1 MHFIILFITLHI
13 KKNIYCVDQRRRR
26 GPNINKKASHILD
39 KIVENQPDVRITLRK
54 DTYTKKF
61 VGDSAVYFAT
71 EVGIVM
77 RKFCPMEFHTWEKV
91 PKENKEEM
99 IDRLRVSYTR
109 VGPKFLF

>member
-1 MHFIILFITLHI
+1 MESQTQHSHAP
-13 KKNIYCVDQRRRR
+13 NQRRRR

-39 KIVENQPDVRITLRK
+39 KIVVNQPHAWITLRK

-77 RKFCPMEFHTWEKV
+77 RKLSNGIPYMGESTERK
-91 PKENKEEM
+91 
-99 IDRLRVSYTR
+99 
-109 VGPKFLF
+109 